1 MPLIPNLKSMGEKVA
16 EAAKTVPG
24 PAGDAMRGV
33 GEALM
38 NWPPDV
44 PVPPDLLNLLTQEG
58 ERWLPVVPSDALK
71 SVAEAVVA
79 AEGILGGAGLGVASG
94 RVEVS
99 LVVDVGGIAGARATF
114 HLTLGPVAGA

>member
-1 MPLIPNLKSMGEKVA
+1 MARIPDLRSMGEKTV
-16 EAAKTVPG
+16 EASKAVPG

-44 PVPPDLLNLLTQEG
+44 PVPAEIVDLLAG
-58 ERWLPVVPSDALK
+58 EAGKWVPVSPARALK
-71 SVAEAVVA
+71 QVAEAVVA
-79 AEGILGGAGLGVASG
+79 AEDILGGAGLGVASG

-99 LVVDVGGIAGARATF
+99 LVVDVGGTAGAQATF
-114 HLTLGPVAGA
+114 HLTFGPVTGT

>member
-1 MPLIPNLKSMGEKVA
+1 MALIPSLKTLGEKAV
-16 EAAKTVPG
+16 EASKGVPG

-44 PVPPDLLNLLTQEG
+44 PVPPDLLALLAGKG
-58 ERWLPVVPSDALK
+58 EQWLPVVPSDALK
-71 SVAEAVVA
+71 AVAEAVVA

-99 LVVDVGGIAGARATF
+99 LVVDVGGTAGARATF
-114 HLTLGPVAGA
+114 HLTLGSVAGG